1 MFKTEAERER
11 SSVRRSIFMEGD
23 FSTSRLMAAAGP
35 STVTQYQIE
44 PDRID
49 PTQTVMRGRLSDVQ
63 APSGLFIHATDMT
76 EKLDL
81 AKQWTMQPSFMVAVV
96 LEGGLDMQLDDQAL
110 RLGGRGEPVGQFW
123 NLTRPTNMQ
132 RRSLHDTHMRK
143 VIIRVPPKWLWTVL
157 EADYERDDPRCL
169 PFTQHR
175 ATGVWRPSRHVVALA
190 EQLINPPPDRSSLR
204 VLAAESRALEIV
216 REALASAIEGADPP
230 ALRVSTMNDCCPS
243 PTSVDAERAQ
253 RIRTFIVKN
262 RNGPLS
268 LPAIAAQ
275 LGMSVGSMQ
284 TSFKRTYRITIG
296 AFIREQRLIDARD
309 LIERHGKQV
318 GEAAYLAGYENLGS
332 FSTAF
337 KRAFGFS
344 PSDCKQ

>member
-1 MFKTEAERER
+1 MFEREADAALVKAR
-11 SSVRRSIFMEGD
+11 KSIFMEGE
-23 FSTSRLMAAAGP
+23 FSTGRLMAAAGP
-35 STVTQYQIE
+35 SSVTRY
-44 PDRID
+44 RID
-49 PTQTVMRGRLSDVQ
+49 PKAIDPKETVMRGRLSDVQ

-81 AKQWTMQPSFMVAVV
+81 AKEWVMPPAFMVAVV
-96 LEGGLDMQLDDQAL
+96 LEGGLDMYLDDRAM
-110 RLGGRGEPVGQFW
+110 RLGGRDEPVGQFW

-143 VIIRVPPKWLWTVL
+143 VIIRVPREWLWTVL
-157 EADYERDDPRCL
+157 EGDYPREDPRCL

-175 ATGVWRPSRHVVALA
+175 ATGAWRPSRHVVALA
-190 EQLINPPPDRSSLR
+190 EQLINPLPDASSLR

-216 REALASAIEGADPP
+216 REALASIVDGADRP
-230 ALRVSTMNDCCPS
+230 APRVSFGGDCLAS
-243 PTSVDAERAQ
+243 PTTVDADRAQ
-253 RIRTFIVKN
+253 RVRAHIVQN
-262 RNGPLS
+262 RGGSLS
-268 LPAIAAQ
+268 LPVIAAQ

-284 TSFKRTYRITIG
+284 TSFKRTYHTTIG
-296 AFIREQRLIDARD
+296 AFIREQRLLEARD

-318 GEAAYLAGYENLGS
+318 GEAAYLAGYESIGS

>member
-1 MFKTEAERER
+1 MIEREADSR
-11 SSVRRSIFMEGD
+11 LLQSRRSILMEGE
-23 FSTSRLMAAAGP
+23 FSTSQLMVAAGP
-35 STVTQYQIE
+35 SSVTRYRIE
-44 PDRID
+44 PERID
-49 PTQTVMRGRLSDVQ
+49 PKETVMRGRLSDVQ

-81 AKQWTMQPSFMVAVV
+81 AKEWLMPPAFMVAVV
-96 LEGGLDMQLDDQAL
+96 LEGGLDMYLDDQAL
-110 RLGGRGEPVGQFW
+110 RLGGGDEPVGQFW
-123 NLTRPTNMQ
+123 NLTQPTNMQ

-143 VIIRVPPKWLWTVL
+143 VIIRVPREWLWTVL
-157 EADYERDDPRCL
+157 EGDYDRKDPRCA

-175 ATGVWRPSRHVVALA
+175 ATGTWRPSRHVVALA
-190 EQLINPPPDRSSLR
+190 EQLINPPPDASSLR

-216 REALASAIEGADPP
+216 REALASVIEGADPP
-230 ALRVSTMNDCCPS
+230 ALRDAAPNDFCSS
-243 PTSVDAERAQ
+243 PTSVDADRAQ
-253 RIRTFIVKN
+253 RIRSFIVQN

-268 LPAIAAQ
+268 LPTIARQ

-284 TSFKRTYRITIG
+284 TSFKRTYRTTIG
-296 AFIREQRLIDARD
+296 AFIREQRLIVARD

-318 GEAAYLAGYENLGS
+318 GEAAYLAGYESLGS

-337 KRAFGFS
+337 KRAFGFP